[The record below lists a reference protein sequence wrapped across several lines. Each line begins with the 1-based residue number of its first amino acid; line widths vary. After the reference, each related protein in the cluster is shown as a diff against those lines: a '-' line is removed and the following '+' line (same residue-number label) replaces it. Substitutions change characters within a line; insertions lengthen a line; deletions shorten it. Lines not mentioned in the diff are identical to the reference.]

1 MGIDVIRQIDRL
13 DEKVGGRFRLTALI
27 QKRIQ
32 EVTKGSPRL
41 VEGRTPM
48 RSALAEIEA
57 TKIELTEGG
66 GAADDAGSPE
76 TIAV

>member
-1 MGIDVIRQIDRL
+1 MGLDVIRQIDRL

-41 VEGRTPM
+41 IDGKTPM

-57 TKIELTEGG
+57 GKIELSEQP
-66 GAADDAGSPE
+66 AAPAQE
-76 TIAV
+76 